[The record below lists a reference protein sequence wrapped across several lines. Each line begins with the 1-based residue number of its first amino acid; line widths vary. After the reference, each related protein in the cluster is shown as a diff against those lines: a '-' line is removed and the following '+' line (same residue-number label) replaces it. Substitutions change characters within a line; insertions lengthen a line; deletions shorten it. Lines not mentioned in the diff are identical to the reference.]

1 MICKQPGLCCTP
13 GNSILSIFL
22 WFILKITEIFD
33 HDAFQFST
41 RRRKKFSLGLLQTF
55 FLEQYLLPT
64 GDLSYSQPRDL
75 VCPQLNLLLENTLI
89 SRYTSFTLLAQQFK
103 QNWRKANLSIY
114 LCLSASL
121 SISVH
126 IYLQLGVSL
135 RICPHTLQLKYY
147 PLLWMKSTKISSPHS
162 ILSYKKGC
170 VVKGP

>member
-114 LCLSASL
+114 LSMFICLF
-121 SISVH
+121 
-126 IYLQLGVSL
+126 IYLSTHLPIAWGQPKNLPAYASIEVL
-135 RICPHTLQLKYY
+135 PTVMDEIYKN
-147 PLLWMKSTKISSPHS
+147 LLPPFH
-162 ILSYKKGC
+162 L
-170 VVKGP
+170 VV